1 VIDLKSSAYIFVNL
15 SPEVGEDSLEDLRN
29 LKIVREVSLILEPF
43 DLVIKVEGE
52 SKQEIEAFASHL
64 NEMKGF
70 ENILL
75 SPTIKSLKKKT
86 GTRQVKMKELPLEE
100 RIACFDE
107 VLRGYTREEAIEEAN
122 RCLRCKK
129 PTCERG
135 CALGMP
141 ISSYNE
147 AYDAHGFVGLIAEG
161 RFEDAYRLIITKY
174 AFPGISGRICHH
186 PCEDNCVQGVKG
198 QPIAISKLKRFVADY
213 IYEQEKQKKLNTR
226 EYFAE
231 LIQGTETK
239 DQKVAIIGSGPAGLE
254 VANGLVRL
262 GYRVTIFDEMS
273 VLGGMLYW
281 AIPDYRLPNAVLQK
295 EIDNLLSLG
304 IEAQTKTRIENIDD
318 LFEQGFDA
326 VFIGVGAP
334 IPRKLGIP
342 GEDFEGVYPGELFLK
357 DVNLGKEINLSG
369 NKVVVVGGGNTA
381 IDSARTALRLG
392 AKKVSL
398 IYRRSRREM
407 PSFISEIIEAERE
420 GILFYFLASATRL
433 IGANSLEMA
442 ECIHTKLVATDES
455 GRKRPI
461 LIENSE
467 FLLETDVLIPA
478 IGRNPAIGWLNDIK
492 LTKWGTIAVD
502 SYGATS
508 REGVFAGGDV
518 VNGAS
523 TSAEAMAS
531 GKLAAQ
537 GIHVYL
543 QQRS

>member
-1 VIDLKSSAYIFVNL
+1 
-15 SPEVGEDSLEDLRN
+15 

-52 SKQEIEAFASHL
+52 SKQELEAFASQL

-70 ENILL
+70 EDILL
-75 SPTIKSLKKKT
+75 SPTIKSLSKKI

-107 VLRGYTREEAIEEAN
+107 VLRGYTREEAIEEAK

-135 CALGMP
+135 CALGIP

-147 AYDAHGFVGLIAEG
+147 VYDAHGFVGLIAEG

-186 PCEDNCVQGVKG
+186 PCEDSCVQGVKG

-213 IYEQEKQKKLNTR
+213 MYEQEKQNKVNTR

-231 LIQGTETK
+231 LMQGIETK
-239 DQKVAIIGSGPAGLE
+239 DQQVAIIGSGPAGLE

-262 GYRVTIFDEMS
+262 GYRVTVFEEMP
-273 VLGGMLYW
+273 VLGGMLHW
-281 AIPDYRLPNAVLQK
+281 AIPDYRLPIVVLQK
-295 EIDNLLSLG
+295 EIENLLSLG
-304 IEAQTKTRIENIDD
+304 IEAQTKTRIESIDD
-318 LFEQGFDA
+318 LFKQGYDA

-342 GEDFEGVYPGELFLK
+342 GEDLEGVYPGEFFLK
-357 DVNLGKEINLSG
+357 DVNLGKEVDFSG

-381 IDSARTALRLG
+381 IDSVRTALRLG
-392 AKKVSL
+392 AKRVSL
-398 IYRRSRREM
+398 VYRRSRREM
-407 PSFISEIIEAERE
+407 PSFITEIIEAERE
-420 GILFYFLASATRL
+420 GVLCYFLASAVRL
-433 IGANSLEMA
+433 IGVNSLEMV
-442 ECIHTKLVATDES
+442 ECIRTKLVASDGT

-461 LIENSE
+461 LIEHSE

-478 IGRNPAIGWLNDIK
+478 IGRNPAIEWINEIK
-492 LTKWGTIAVD
+492 RTKWGTIAVN

-523 TSAEAMAS
+523 TSGEAMAS

-537 GIHVYL
+537 GIHAYL
-543 QQRS
+543 QQKS